1 MSQLDWAHGLSERL
15 LAPELPRRWAHCQ
28 GVARQAEYL
37 TPILGDDAELLQAA
51 AILHDVGYAPS
62 LVVSGLHP
70 LDGARYL
77 RHHEHA
83 DERLVRL
90 VAHHSCALCEA
101 RERGLADELTA
112 EFDYERPELVDA
124 LVYADMTTTATG
136 ERTTVHD
143 RIADIHA
150 RYGPEHL
157 VSRSISAAT
166 PELTDAVHRVEERLA
181 AAAA

>member
-1 MSQLDWAHGLSERL
+1 MSQLDWAYTLSQRL
-15 LAPELPRRWAHCQ
+15 LAAELPRRWAHCQ
-28 GVARQAEYL
+28 GVARRAEQL
-37 TPILGDDAELLQAA
+37 APILDDDAELLQAA
-51 AILHDVGYAPS
+51 AILHDVGYAPD
-62 LVVSGLHP
+62 LVDTGLHP

-77 RHHEHA
+77 RHHEGA

-112 EFDYERPELVDA
+112 EFDYERPYLVDA
-124 LVYADMTTTATG
+124 LIYADMTTTATG
-136 ERTTVHD
+136 EPTTVGD
-143 RIADIHA
+143 RIADIHG
-150 RYGPEHL
+150 RYGPDHL

-166 PELTDAVHRVEERLA
+166 PELAAAVQRVEERLA